1 MDVLLHNSCRILF
14 FLLAP
19 IAMILEGT
27 FVALVRRKRGRS
39 AQRPAPAS
47 RHTPAPEQKPVRK
60 HPTAAF

>member
-27 FVALVRRKRGRS
+27 FIALVRRKRSRS
-39 AQRPAPAS
+39 AQRSAPAS
-47 RHTPAPEQKPVRK
+47 LKMTIV
-60 HPTAAF
+60 F